1 MLPNFVRNAAIAGA
15 FGLMLGVAAPAMAQK
30 SGQPPA
36 PAPDLTPPP
45 EQLPPPREPQA
56 PASPPPAAQ
65 PQQPGRPQA
74 GQAGEPVESDRL
86 AAARDLLAATN
97 TEAQFS
103 MVIPMMFGQLKQ
115 SIPPSG
121 PKMQEELDRVFGEI
135 QKQFIDRRTE
145 VLDQIAQLYARRFTA
160 EEMRSLANF
169 YRSPMGQKFIAAMP
183 ELTAEAMKLG
193 NAWGRQI
200 ALDAERKVREEM
212 RRRGFD
218 L

>member
-1 MLPNFVRNAAIAGA
+1 MLPSIVRHAAAVTA
-15 FGLMLGVAAPAMAQK
+15 FGLMLGASAAAMAQQ
-30 SGQPPA
+30 SGQ
-36 PAPDLTPPP
+36 
-45 EQLPPPREPQA
+45 QL
-56 PASPPPAAQ
+56 SPPPVQ
-65 PQQPGRPQA
+65 SPQA
-74 GQAGEPVESDRL
+74 VPSGEPVEADRL

-135 QKQFIDRRTE
+135 QKQFIDRRNE
-145 VLDQIAQLYARRFTA
+145 VLDQIAMLYARKFTA
-160 EEMRSLANF
+160 EEMRGLANF

-193 NAWGRQI
+193 NVWGRQI

>member
-1 MLPNFVRNAAIAGA
+1 MLRSIARN
-15 FGLMLGVAAPAMAQK
+15 VAAAAVGIGLVAGVGASAVAVAQP
-30 SGQPPA
+30 SGQPGA
-36 PAPDLTPPP
+36 PSPQPSAAP
-45 EQLPPPREPQA
+45 
-56 PASPPPAAQ
+56 
-65 PQQPGRPQA
+65 
-74 GQAGEPVESDRL
+74 AGEPVEADRL

-121 PKMQEELDRVFGEI
+121 PKMQEELDRVFDEI
-135 QKQFIDRRTE
+135 QKQFIDRRVE
-145 VLDQIAQLYARRFTA
+145 VLDQIAILYARKFSA
-160 EEMRSLANF
+160 EEMRGLASF

-183 ELTAEAMKLG
+183 ELTADAMKLG

-200 ALDAERKVREEM
+200 AMDAERKVREEM
-212 RRRGFD
+212 RKRGFD